1 MFMDIRESVL
11 PGIGMKYQMDTASG
25 DRIVIVIHDDGRREL
40 YHFTYED
47 YDQSIS
53 MVTLED
59 QEARQFAALVGGM
72 VYKPKQ
78 LESVEMAFDDLT
90 IEWYRIEPHYGC
102 IGRSIGELNIR
113 HTSGASVIA
122 LMDKK
127 TGKQVNPGPDAVLNV
142 EATVVAVGER
152 EQQKRFKQ
160 ILMNGSG

>member
-1 MFMDIRESVL
+1 MEIRESVL

-25 DRIVIVIHDDGRREL
+25 DRVVIVIHDDGRREM
-40 YHFTYED
+40 YHFSYED

-59 QEARQFAALVGGM
+59 QEARQLAALVGGM
-72 VYKPKQ
+72 VYKPRQ

-102 IGRSIGELNIR
+102 VGHSIGELDIR
-113 HTSGASVIA
+113 QNSGASVIA
-122 LMDKK
+122 LIDKK
-127 TGKQVNPGPDAVLNV
+127 AGKQVNPGPDSILNA

-152 EQQKRFKQ
+152 QQQKRFKQ

>member
-1 MFMDIRESVL
+1 MNIRESIL
-11 PGIGMKYQMDTASG
+11 PGIGMKYQIDAASG

-40 YHFTYED
+40 YHFSYED
-47 YDQSIS
+47 EEQSIS

-59 QEARQFAALVGGM
+59 QEARQLAALVGGM

-78 LESVEMAFDDLT
+78 LESVEMAFDELT
-90 IEWYRIEPHYGC
+90 IEWYRIDPHFAC
-102 IGRSIGELNIR
+102 IGKSIGELNIR
-113 HTSGASVIA
+113 QNSGASVIA

-127 TGKQVNPGPDAVLNV
+127 NGKQVNPGSDCILNA

-152 EQQKRFKQ
+152 DQQKRFKQ

>member
-1 MFMDIRESVL
+1 MDIRETIL

-40 YHFTYED
+40 FHFSYED

-53 MVTLED
+53 MVTLDD
-59 QEARQFAALVGGM
+59 QEARQLAALVGGM

-90 IEWYRIEPHYGC
+90 IEWYRIETHFSCVGK
-102 IGRSIGELNIR
+102 SIGELDIR
-113 HTSGASVIA
+113 QNSGASVIA
-122 LMDKK
+122 LMDRKH
-127 TGKQVNPGPDAVLNV
+127 GKQVNPGPNAVLNA

>member
-1 MFMDIRESVL
+1 MEIRESVL

-25 DRIVIVIHDDGRREL
+25 ERVVIVIHDDGRREM
-40 YHFTYED
+40 YHFSYED

-59 QEARQFAALVGGM
+59 QEARQLAALVGGM
-72 VYKPKQ
+72 VYKPRQ

-102 IGRSIGELNIR
+102 VGHSIGELDIR
-113 HTSGASVIA
+113 QNSGASVIA
-122 LMDKK
+122 LIDKK
-127 TGKQVNPGPDAVLNV
+127 AGKQVNPGPDAIMNA

-152 EQQKRFKQ
+152 QQQKRFKQ

>member
-1 MFMDIRESVL
+1 MEIRESVL

-25 DRIVIVIHDDGRREL
+25 DRVVIVIHDDGRREM
-40 YHFTYED
+40 YHFSYED

-59 QEARQFAALVGGM
+59 QEARQLAALVGGM
-72 VYKPKQ
+72 VYKPRQ

-102 IGRSIGELNIR
+102 VGHSIGELDIR
-113 HTSGASVIA
+113 QNAGASVIA
-122 LMDKK
+122 LIDKK
-127 TGKQVNPGPDAVLNV
+127 AGKQVNPGPDAIMNA

-152 EQQKRFKQ
+152 QQQKRFKQ

>member
-1 MFMDIRESVL
+1 MMEIRESIL

-40 YHFTYED
+40 YHFSQED
-47 YDQSIS
+47 YDQSRL
-53 MVTLED
+53 MATFED

-90 IEWYRIEPHYGC
+90 IEWYRIEPHFGC
-102 IGRSIGELNIR
+102 IGKTIGELHIR
-113 HTSGASVIA
+113 QNSGASVIA
-122 LMDKK
+122 LIDKNK
-127 TGKQVNPGPDAVLNV
+127 GKQVNPGPDAMLRAD
-142 EATVVAVGER
+142 ATVVAVGER

>member
-1 MFMDIRESVL
+1 MMEIREYIL

-40 YHFTYED
+40 YHFSRED
-47 YDQSIS
+47 DDQSKL
-53 MVTLED
+53 VATLED
-59 QEARQFAALVGGM
+59 QEARQLAALVGGM

-90 IEWYRIEPHYGC
+90 IEWYRIESHFGC
-102 IGRSIGELNIR
+102 IGKTIGELHIR
-113 HTSGASVIA
+113 QNSGASVIA
-122 LMDKK
+122 LIDKNK
-127 TGKQVNPGPDAVLNV
+127 GKLVNPGPGAVLSAD
-142 EATVVAVGER
+142 ATVVAVGER

>member
-1 MFMDIRESVL
+1 MNIRESIL
-11 PGIGMKYQMDTASG
+11 PGIGMKYQIDAASG

-40 YHFTYED
+40 YHFSHED
-47 YDQSIS
+47 DEQSIS

-59 QEARQFAALVGGM
+59 QEARQLAALVGGM

-78 LESVEMAFDDLT
+78 LESVEMAFDELT
-90 IEWYRIEPHYGC
+90 IEWYRIDPHYAC
-102 IGRSIGELNIR
+102 IGKSIGELNIR
-113 HTSGASVIA
+113 QNSGASVIA

-127 TGKQVNPGPDAVLNV
+127 NGKQVNPGSACILNA

-152 EQQKRFKQ
+152 DQQKRFKQ